1 MQLDP
6 KHESFDLFSD
16 QIIQDIWREKYAQP
30 NERIP
35 ADTFLRVADFVYMH
49 DTVEHRLKAYEAMCK
64 GLWMPGG
71 RILAGAGTST
81 DVTLM
86 NCYVCRDI
94 EDSIQGINAA
104 MGDAMTTLSKY
115 GGIGMNFGTIRP
127 SGAAINRVG
136 LKAPGPIVF
145 MELWNAMSN
154 TIMQA
159 GHRRGAMMG
168 VMPDTHPD
176 LIHFINA
183 KHEKGRLT
191 NFNISVLISDAF
203 MRAVA
208 ADVDW
213 DLHFHVPPAQS
224 ASSDIKCRTFPSN
237 GKIQYVYSTHKA
249 RDLWDMILKST
260 YEYSEPGVIF
270 IDRINALNNLQ
281 YCEEISCTNPC
292 GEQPLPPNGTCNLGA
307 VNLARIVKNPYTL
320 DAKLDIEMLQEVVRI
335 GVRFLDNVINV
346 THYPLQE
353 QKEEEFNKRRLGLGV
368 SGLADM
374 LGQMRIS
381 YNSPGAVALT
391 AMVMQTIAEAAY
403 SASAELASARGTFP
417 LYDKKQCIS
426 FPQRLS
432 YEVRVKIAEHGLRNG
447 VILTV
452 APTGTTSILFG
463 NISSGIEPVFQ
474 HHTKRKVW
482 ISNTDTKEYTSW
494 GFGARF
500 YNHCHKMT
508 LMSLPDYLVTV
519 DNVELKYHLKMQAAC
534 QEWVDASISK
544 TINCPPDIPYSD
556 FKSVYWQA
564 YESGCKGCTTYRPSD
579 VRGSVLEK
587 VEEPKIVGESG
598 VEITYP
604 DPPIGI
610 DIPPTTS
617 SKGIKRPEVLMGC
630 TYRINWP
637 SLESGVYLTIN
648 ECEGQPWE
656 IFISSKDLKNVEW
669 TTALCIMTS
678 RNLRAGEDPQKI
690 AEELKEIKGAH
701 DGQWVNGKY
710 YASIVMYIGELLAKH
725 FQYLGTEDRH
735 FSGRTEIASGDGY
748 PRQDIVAE
756 AKDIIRQEIGF
767 MVCPRCSAR
776 MVKLEGCEKC
786 TSCSYSKC
794 G

>member
-1 MQLDP
+1 MKLDP

-30 NERIP
+30 NERTP
-35 ADTFLRVADFVYMH
+35 SDTFLRVADFVYSKDGAGSTPH
-49 DTVEHRLKAYEAMCK
+49 LERAYEAMCK

-71 RILAGAGTST
+71 RILAGAGTGT

-127 SGAAINRVG
+127 SGASINRVG

-145 MELWNAMSN
+145 MELWNSMSN

-159 GHRRGAMMG
+159 GHRRGAMMA
-168 VMPDTHPD
+168 VMPDWHPD
-176 LIHFINA
+176 VLNFINA
-183 KHEKGRLT
+183 KHEKGKLT
-191 NFNISVLISDAF
+191 NFNISVLISNAF

-208 ADVDW
+208 QDADW
-213 DLHFHVPPAQS
+213 DLYFHVPPAQV
-224 ASSDIKCRTFPSN
+224 ASSDIKCVTIQERT
-237 GKIQYVYSTHKA
+237 QYVYATHKA
-249 RDLWDMILKST
+249 RWLWDQILQST
-260 YEYSEPGVIF
+260 HKYSEPGVIF
-270 IDRINALNNLQ
+270 IDRVNALNNLQ
-281 YCEEISCTNPC
+281 YCETIACTNPC

-307 VNLARIVKNPYTL
+307 VNLARMVRDPYSESPRFNFSL
-320 DAKLDIEMLQEVVRI
+320 LKEVVAI
-335 GVRFLDNVINV
+335 GTRFLDNVIEV

-374 LGQMRIS
+374 LAQLRIP
-381 YNSPGAVALT
+381 YNSSAAVHVTTMVIRQIAET
-391 AMVMQTIAEAAY
+391 AYATSAKLAQERGSFPLFDGKLLDRGFTLQLPVDVRQTIREC
-403 SASAELASARGTFP
+403 G
-417 LYDKKQCIS
+417 
-426 FPQRLS
+426 
-432 YEVRVKIAEHGLRNG
+432 GLRNG
-447 VILTV
+447 VLLTV

-482 ISNTDTKEYTSW
+482 TSNTETKEYVSY

-500 YNHCHKMT
+500 YQHCIERKTVRFPEYM
-508 LMSLPDYLVTV
+508 VTG
-519 DNVELKYHLKMQAAC
+519 DQVELLWHLRIQAAA

-544 TINCPPDIPYSD
+544 TINCPADIAYED
-556 FKSVYWQA
+556 FKQVYA
-564 YESGCKGCTTYRPSD
+564 DAFDSGCKGCTTYTPSD
-579 VRGSVLEK
+579 VRGAVLEK
-587 VEEPKIVGESG
+587 VEDEPEAEEPPAGLTPIVD
-598 VEITYP
+598 VP
-604 DPPIGI
+604 KAK
-610 DIPPTTS
+610 TS
-617 SKGIKRPEVLMGC
+617 KRPEVLMGC

-735 FSGRTEIASGDGY
+735 LSAGSEIASGDGY
-748 PRQDIVAE
+748 PRQDSLVDGIPTIRE
-756 AKDIIRQEIGF
+756 AIPF
-767 MVCPRCSAR
+767 TLCPKCSAR
-776 MVKLEGCEKC
+776 MVKSEGCEKC

>member
-1 MQLDP
+1 MLLDS

-30 NERIP
+30 NERYP
-35 ADTFLRVADFVYMH
+35 ADTFLRVADFIYSKDSL
-49 DTVEHRLKAYEAMCK
+49 DTKPYHSNAYAAMCK

-127 SGAAINRVG
+127 SGASINRVG
-136 LKAPGPIVF
+136 LKAPGPVVF
-145 MELWNAMSN
+145 MELWNSMSN

-159 GHRRGAMMG
+159 GHRRGAMMA
-168 VMPDTHPD
+168 VMPDWHPD
-176 LIHFINA
+176 LVNFINA
-183 KHEKGRLT
+183 KHEKGKLT

-203 MRAVA
+203 MRAVENDA
-208 ADVDW
+208 YW
-213 DLHFHVPPAQS
+213 DLYFSVPPAQVPL
-224 ASSDIKCRTFPSN
+224 SDIKCV
-237 GKIQYVYSTHKA
+237 KIQERTYYVYTTHKA

-260 YEYSEPGVIF
+260 HKYSEPGVIF
-270 IDRINALNNLQ
+270 IDRVNALNNLQ
-281 YCEEISCTNPC
+281 YCETISCTNPC

-307 VNLARIVKNPYTL
+307 VNLARMVREPYTAVARFDYNIL
-320 DAKLDIEMLQEVVRI
+320 RQVVKV
-335 GVRFLDNVINV
+335 GVRFLDNVIDV

-374 LGQMRIS
+374 LAQLMIP
-381 YNSPGAVALT
+381 YNSNRAVTLT
-391 AMVMQTIAEAAY
+391 AEVMKEIACTAY
-403 SASAELASARGTFP
+403 DTSAQLAQERGTFP
-417 LYDKKQCIS
+417 LYRRDLLDKGFTKIFSPSLRDQIS
-426 FPQRLS
+426 RS
-432 YEVRVKIAEHGLRNG
+432 GLRNG
-447 VILTV
+447 VLLTV

-474 HHTKRKVW
+474 HRTKRKVW
-482 ISNTDTKEYTSW
+482 TSNTETKEYISY

-500 YNHCHKMT
+500 FAHCMG
-508 LMSLPDYLVTV
+508 LADIDNLPDYMVTV
-519 DNVELKYHLKMQAAC
+519 DKVELPWHLKIQAAS
-534 QEWVDASISK
+534 QKWVDASISK
-544 TINCPPDIPYSD
+544 TINCPADITYDD
-556 FKSVYWQA
+556 FKQVYSEA
-564 YESGCKGCTTYRPSD
+564 YMSGCKGCTTYTPSD
-579 VRGSVLEK
+579 VRGAVLEK
-587 VEEPKIVGESG
+587 VEDEPKVAEPLQG
-598 VEITYP
+598 VTFSVDVP
-604 DPPIGI
+604 KVK
-610 DIPPTTS
+610 T
-617 SKGIKRPEVLMGC
+617 IKRPEVLMGC

-701 DGQWVNGKY
+701 DGQWVDGKF

-725 FQYLGTEDRH
+725 FQYLGTEDRYS
-735 FSGRTEIASGDGY
+735 SGRSEIASANLL
-748 PRQDIVAE
+748 AE
-756 AKDIIRQEIGF
+756 AKDIIQNLHAIG
-767 MVCPRCSAR
+767 VCPRCSAR
-776 MVKLEGCEKC
+776 LVKIEGCEKC